1 MDDKNNNQGYKSAE
15 AKINNNQTPKNEGR
29 KFGKLS
35 PELEKLESEWTV
47 EDTMAACPTLTREE
61 AEIAHKMGW

>member
-15 AKINNNQTPKNEGR
+15 ANNNQPIKKSEGN

-35 PELEKLESEWTV
+35 PELEKLEAEWTV

-61 AEIAHKMGW
+61 AERAHKMGW